1 MDDDL
6 RRAEHILRL
15 ARNRAERAQDLR
27 HLDLEGNELG
37 PESGVALATAITRNN
52 TLRYLNVR
60 NNRFDARTGEKW
72 LAGVTANLGLMEICF
87 SVVEIGDDNFQKV
100 ARVMKERASVAGMED
115 PDVPSGGNTDVFAL
129 AEVDSDSPS
138 DSDSSYE

>member
-1 MDDDL
+1 M
-6 RRAEHILRL
+6 
-15 ARNRAERAQDLR
+15 
-27 HLDLEGNELG
+27 DLEGNELG

-87 SVVEIGDDNFQKV
+87 SVVEIGDDNRDA
-100 ARVMKERASVAGMED
+100 ARDQLVGLFTILGDDHDLVRTSRPRLARAL
-115 PDVPSGGNTDVFAL
+115 F
-129 AEVDSDSPS
+129 
-138 DSDSSYE
+138 